1 MASKRKLP
9 KSPKQSASLD
19 VWKRHEQRVKEVQSH
34 NAQLDRDKAAKKA
47 LIARVRKQKSK

>member
-19 VWKRHEQRVKEVQSH
+19 VWKRHEQRVKEVQAH